1 MFRIL
6 LLVSALPIAA
16 TIVLTWWF
24 GTRVLWAQGKR
35 MCRADLGKWTPD
47 DEAEG
52 AAQSSEAT
60 AKVFGIQVRNQA
72 LKAWK
77 EQSPKLAKA
86 REGNRAFGMAVPPL
100 SGVVVVFAA
109 AVGRLPPFGAITIF
123 VMATAISA
131 VLGMLSLPSELTAV
145 RRYIKSDKFKG
156 SFPNS
161 YDEESVIA
169 CALAQV
175 WESGL
180 PPILRWLQPGSRN

>member
-1 MFRIL
+1 MYRIL
-6 LLVSALPIAA
+6 LIVSVLPVAA
-16 TIVLTWWF
+16 TLLLTWWF
-24 GTRVLWAQGKR
+24 GTRVLWREGKR
-35 MCRADLGKWTPD
+35 LCRADLGTWTPD
-47 DEAEG
+47 EETKG

-60 AKVFGIQVRNQA
+60 AKVFGIQVRNKA
-72 LKAWK
+72 LKHWK

-100 SGVVVVFAA
+100 SGVIAIFAVVV
-109 AVGRLPPFGAITIF
+109 GRIPPFGAIALFVLGTAVSTI
-123 VMATAISA
+123 M
-131 VLGMLSLPSELTAV
+131 GMLSLPSELTAV
-145 RRYIKSDKFKG
+145 RRYIKSEHFKG

-180 PPILRWLQPGSRN
+180 PPILRWLQPK

>member
-6 LLVSALPIAA
+6 LLVSAIPIV
-16 TIVLTWWF
+16 IVIALTWWF
-24 GTRVLWAQGKR
+24 GTRVLWSQGKR
-35 MCRADLGKWTPD
+35 LCRADLSHWTPD
-47 DEAEG
+47 EETKG

-60 AKVFGIQVRNQA
+60 SKVFGIQVRNKA

-77 EQSPKLAKA
+77 EESPKLAKA

-100 SGVVVVFAA
+100 SGVVVVFAV
-109 AVGRLPPFGAITIF
+109 AVGRIPPFGAIAIF
-123 VMATAISA
+123 VLATAISA
-131 VLGMLSLPSELTAV
+131 VMGVLSLPSELSAI
-145 RRYIKSDKFKG
+145 RRYIKSEEFKS

-161 YDEESVIA
+161 YDEESIIA

-180 PPILRWLQPGSRN
+180 PPILRWLQPK